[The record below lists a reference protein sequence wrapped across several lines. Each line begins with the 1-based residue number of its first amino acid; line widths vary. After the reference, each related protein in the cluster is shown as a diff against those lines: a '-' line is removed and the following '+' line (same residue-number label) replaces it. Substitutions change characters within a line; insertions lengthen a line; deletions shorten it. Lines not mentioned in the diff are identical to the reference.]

1 MDEEGKYSFQ
11 TGERNTFGVVDYV
24 LFALL
29 LCVSASIGLFYAI
42 KDRKNQNTKD
52 FLLAGGNMSAIPVAL
67 SLLASFMSAITL
79 LGTPAEM
86 YNYTTIYW
94 WIGLG
99 YFFTIGAA
107 AHIYVPVFYR
117 LRVTSAYQYLEMRFG
132 RPTRSLISV
141 VYVIQMVLYMSI
153 VLYAPSLAMNAVT
166 GFTLWGSVWAVGLV
180 CIFYTTIGGMKAVL
194 WTDTFQV
201 GVMLA
206 GLCTILI
213 QGSIEVGG
221 FSKAWQYSVDSGRI
235 LFDDFNPD
243 PIVRHSVWSC
253 VFGGAITWL
262 AVYGANQAQIQ
273 RAITCPTLRK
283 AQMAY
288 WFNFP
293 GLCVILY
300 LCCFIG
306 TVAYAFYR
314 TCDPKT
320 FGLITASDQLLPLFV
335 MDVLGKMPG
344 VPGIFV
350 SCIFSGALSTL
361 SSGLNSIAAVLLE
374 DVVKVFCVSDLNE
387 QRATNAS
394 KLIALVSGFICLGLT
409 YVASMLGGVLQA
421 ALALFGMLGGPILGV
436 FTLGIIFPWA
446 NQKGALT
453 AVSSGVIFM
462 LWIGVGYQVHKPP
475 VAPFSPTSLV
485 GCNWNLTDTNFT
497 QPLASVLT
505 NATVAPAPE
514 YSTWDPFVRLYSL
527 SYLWYSATA
536 MLYTVCVGLIVSF
549 ATGRT
554 DPKSLDPK
562 LMCPLFDT
570 LMPFLPEKILKPLR
584 FGVDYSKMR
593 EQDEAATRDEM
604 EIFVDK
610 NNPDLTDVNGRPS

>member
-1 MDEEGKYSFQ
+1 MDNNEGYSFQ
-11 TGERNTFGVVDYV
+11 TGTKNTFGVVDYV

-29 LCVSASIGLFYAI
+29 LCVSAGIGLFYAI
-42 KDRKNQNTKD
+42 KDRKKQNLKD
-52 FLLAGGNMSAIPVAL
+52 FLLAGGNMSAIPVSL

-79 LGTPAEM
+79 LGTPSEM
-86 YNYTTIYW
+86 YNFTSMYW
-94 WIGLG
+94 WIGAG
-99 YFFTIGAA
+99 YFFTLALASHVYI
-107 AHIYVPVFYR
+107 PVFYN
-117 LRVTSAYQYLEMRFG
+117 LRITSVYQYLEMRFG
-132 RPTRSLISV
+132 SATRSLISI

-206 GLCTILI
+206 GLITILI

-221 FSKAWQYSVDSGRI
+221 FAKAWQISYDSGRI
-235 LFDDFNPD
+235 VFDDFNPD

-320 FGLITASDQLLPLFV
+320 FGLINASDQLLPLFV

-344 VPGIFV
+344 IPGIFV

-374 DVVKVFCVSDLNE
+374 DVVKVFCVADISE

-394 KLIALVSGFICLGLT
+394 KLIALVAGFICLGLT

-436 FTLGIIFPWA
+436 FTLGILFPWA

-475 VAPFSPTSLV
+475 VAPFSATSLV
-485 GCNWNLTDTNFT
+485 GCNWNLTRDMSDTNFT
-497 QPLASVLT
+497 EPLVEIVT
-505 NATVAPAPE
+505 NATATE

-536 MLYTVCVGLIVSF
+536 MLYVICVGLIVSF
-549 ATGRT
+549 ATGKT
-554 DPKSLDPK
+554 DPKSVDPR
-562 LMCPLFDT
+562 LMCPIFDVF
-570 LMPFLPEKILKPLR
+570 LPFLPEKVRKPLR
-584 FGVDYSKMR
+584 FGVDYSKTKEETTEADR
-593 EQDEAATRDEM
+593 EEM
-604 EIFVDK
+604 EVFVDK
-610 NNPDLTDVNGRPS
+610 TGNSNGKPS